1 MNAIT
6 SFIDGS
12 NVYGSDADRAERL
25 RKLNSPRGLLDYDY
39 SQRKIMLPFS
49 QGQPD
54 SVEMDCRRMR
64 EREIPSAARV
74 ACFMAGDARGTT
86 RFYKTPDSITPKQGL
101 FVFMSF
107 I

>member
-6 SFIDGS
+6 SFIDAS

-39 SQRKIMLPFS
+39 SQRKIKLPFS

-74 ACFMAGDARGTT
+74 ACFMAGDARGETEIL
-86 RFYKTPDSITPKQGL
+86 PDHTAKQLDKLSMITN
-101 FVFMSF
+101 FSE
-107 I
+107 